1 MFSNQRAI
9 FQLYSGREHL
19 IWMESPCI
27 FNLSVLHIWFKTWME
42 SPCMFNLS
50 GSKLLDGIFLYVQFV
65 STSCLGQNFY
75 IESHCMFNLSVLYV
89 WFKTFGCNHPVCS
102 TCQYFMS
109 GSKPLDVITL
119 YVQLVSTSCLVQNFW
134 IEPPCMFN
142 LSVLHVWLKT
152 FGWIHPV
159 CSTCLVQN
167 FWMESSCMFNLS
179 TSCLVQT
186 FVLNHPVC
194 STCQY
199 LMSGTK
205 LLDGITLYVQLVC
218 SSCLIQ
224 NFGIESSWMFNL
236 SVLHVWFKTFGW
248 NRPACSICQYFMSGL
263 KHLDEITLYVQLV
276 STSCLVQNFW
286 NESPCKFNLS
296 VLHVWFKTFG

>member
-42 SPCMFNLS
+42 SPCMFNLY

-89 WFKTFGCNHPVCS
+89 WFKTFECNHPVCS

-159 CSTCLVQN
+159 CSTCQ
-167 FWMESSCMFNLS
+167 FFMPGS
-179 TSCLVQT
+179 
-186 FVLNHPVC
+186 
-194 STCQY
+194 
-199 LMSGTK
+199 K
-205 LLDGITLYVQLVC
+205 LLNGITLYVQ
-218 SSCLIQ
+218 I
-224 NFGIESSWMFNL
+224 
-236 SVLHVWFKTFGW
+236 VWFKTFGW
-248 NRPACSICQYFMSGL
+248 KYPVCS
-263 KHLDEITLYVQLV
+263 T
-276 STSCLVQNFW
+276 CL
-286 NESPCKFNLS
+286 
-296 VLHVWFKTFG
+296 LHVWFKKFGWNHPVCSNFLFFMSGSKLLDGNTMYMYVQLVFFMSGSKLLDWTTLYLQIVSISCLVQHCWLIFARPKIFVLKSNKRNICRKKSLVFSVCKVSN